1 MRYIESMMDVLVFLY
16 ETYWRGDA
24 CPEAEHLGRKL
35 SSAGF
40 DDDEIAQ
47 ALDWLDGL
55 RLAIHDTQGAALA
68 TDATATATPPTLN
81 PAQLPTDSM
90 RIYAPSEQDHLGAE
104 CIGFIRF
111 LETCAGL
118 TPHLREIL
126 IDRAMAADGE
136 PVALADF
143 KTMVLMV
150 YWGAGEEPDALLLG
164 ELCGDGMER
173 VAH

>member
-1 MRYIESMMDVLVFLY
+1 MMEVLVFLY

-24 CPEAEHLGRKL
+24 CPQAEHLGRKL

-40 DDDEIAQ
+40 DDDDIAQ

-55 RLAIHDTQGAALA
+55 RLAIHDTQGAASNGALA
-68 TDATATATPPTLN
+68 SIPATASS
-81 PAQLPTDSM
+81 DSM
-90 RIYAPSEQDHLGAE
+90 RIYAPAEQDHLGAA
-104 CIGFIRF
+104 CIGFICF
-111 LETCAGL
+111 LETAVGL

-136 PVALADF
+136 PMALADF
-143 KTMVLMV
+143 KTMALMV

-164 ELCGDGMER
+164 ELYDDVVDR